1 MMMQGY
7 DVAAAVPFIARA
19 MRKAGHKEPQD
30 ALEAFIRRAIEAD
43 MAYMREIDVIGE
55 DGLMGEGEYDDDD
68 AFEVLLD
75 VLAEGISDEDEMN
88 CLAQLLDSYMNAQQ
102 DFMEASGLME

>member
-7 DVAAAVPFIARA
+7 DAAAAVPFIARA
-19 MRKAGHKEPQD
+19 MRKAGHREPQE
-30 ALEAFIRRAIEAD
+30 ALEDFIRRAIEAD

-68 AFEVLLD
+68 AFEALLER
-75 VLAEGISDEDEMN
+75 LGEGVTDEDELN
-88 CLAQLLDSYMNAQQ
+88 RLAQLLDSYMNAQQ
-102 DFMEASGLME
+102 DFLEESGLAG